1 MLHMQKHFVRAP
13 WVPGTSG
20 VRADEE
26 LRSRIKTTLQE
37 HQEHFRTELR
47 RTSTEKQRYYSANKG
62 SYSQGY
68 GLPVVTYGYKSWIT
82 KKAERQRIDAF

>member
-1 MLHMQKHFVRAP
+1 MQKHFVRAP

-37 HQEHFRTELR
+37 HQEHFISELR
-47 RTSTEKQRYYSANKG
+47 RTSIEKQRYYSADKG

-68 GLPVVTYGYKSWIT
+68 GLPVVTYGYKSWII